1 MSARSDIVTQAVATE
16 LILTEKITEMLE
28 GNYPVRVADVIA
40 NVYDI
45 NEGEAATLQVP
56 LAPVTTI
63 TSGSTIT
70 EGEDTM
76 TLTAYD
82 PTSDTIS
89 VSMKGIWRGLTE
101 QALFH
106 ATQDLKGSALEDS
119 VLAILDQRD
128 RLLLAEALN
137 ATNTAD
143 FSGQAFNLDNFGS
156 AIATFKALNPRP
168 GSNGFAIV
176 LQTDQM
182 KDLLEDIRS
191 TTGVAFAGAAFE
203 MNDMFSGMAG
213 YHGVLEGYN
222 VFESPSVIATDANN
236 WSGFICG
243 AGDRGSL
250 GLAISRIGG
259 SDLIVRMSEPG
270 SSAHT
275 KLQHEIFVGSE
286 YGVGILQDNN
296 FLEVVSKT

>member
-1 MSARSDIVTQAVATE
+1 LS
-16 LILTEKITEMLE
+16 L
-28 GNYPVRVADVIA
+28 VI
-40 NVYDI
+40 
-45 NEGEAATLQVP
+45 EE
-56 LAPVTTI
+56 
-63 TSGSTIT
+63 
-70 EGEDTM
+70 
-76 TLTAYD
+76 
-82 PTSDTIS
+82 
-89 VSMKGIWRGLTE
+89 VSP
-101 QALFH
+101 
-106 ATQDLKGSALEDS
+106 
-119 VLAILDQRD
+119 D
-128 RLLLAEALN
+128 RLCEYAEIPIAFEVKSILKVSVIDGGLGGIRLKEERIEPAYIKDYDSYEDDGPERWLKN
-137 ATNTAD
+137 
-143 FSGQAFNLDNFGS
+143 FNLDNFGS